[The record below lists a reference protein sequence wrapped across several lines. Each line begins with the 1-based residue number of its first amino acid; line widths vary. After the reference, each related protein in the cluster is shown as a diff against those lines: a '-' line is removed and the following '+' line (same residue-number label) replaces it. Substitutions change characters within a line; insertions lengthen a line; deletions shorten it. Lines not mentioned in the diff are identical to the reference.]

1 MGDVEGKGRGGDF
14 QDLRLFLLCGMHF
27 SGGLVQGVTSLVSN
41 SGTMALYGPLLI
53 SFTTIG
59 SCTSS

>member
-27 SGGLVQGVTSLVSN
+27 SGGLVQ
-41 SGTMALYGPLLI
+41 A
-53 SFTTIG
+53 
-59 SCTSS
+59 